1 MGNIDDDNDSATS
14 SIDSDEALLDML
26 GLSSLKKV
34 PIIADECDND
44 DDDEDRHV
52 SSSTSQAISNR
63 KTTSPLPDI
72 SDDWLVS
79 TMAPLARERYLH
91 HAIFRFPEN
100 CWIPAKHMRI
110 LTEQIVRGWKGPSGV
125 LHQADKSYEGIKIWK
140 DGEIFERKTLTRLEN
155 FVDTHPGWNELCHGY
170 LRRILSAALGVEM
183 VLFKEKLNLKPPG
196 GR

>member
-1 MGNIDDDNDSATS
+1 MGNIDDNDSATS
-14 SIDSDEALLDML
+14 SLDSDEALLDML
-26 GLSSLKKV
+26 GLSSLKEV
-34 PIIADECDND
+34 PIIADECD

-52 SSSTSQAISNR
+52 SSSSQAISNR
-63 KTTSPLPDI
+63 KAPSPLPDI

-79 TMAPLARERYLH
+79 TLAPLARDEYLNE
-91 HAIFRFPEN
+91 AIFRFPEN
-100 CWIPAKHMRI
+100 CWIPAKHMRL
-110 LTEQIVRGWKGPSGV
+110 LTEQIVRGWRGPSGV

-140 DGEIFERKTLTRLEN
+140 DGEIFERETLTRLEN

>member
-1 MGNIDDDNDSATS
+1 MGNIDDNDSTTS

-44 DDDEDRHV
+44 DEDRLV
-52 SSSTSQAISNR
+52 SSSTSQAISNH
-63 KTTSPLPDI
+63 KTSSPLPDI
-72 SDDWLVS
+72 SDDCLIS
-79 TMAPLARERYLH
+79 TMAPLARETYLH
-91 HAIFRFPEN
+91 NAIFRFPEN
-100 CWIPAKHMRI
+100 CWIPAKHMRV
-110 LTEQIVRGWKGPSGV
+110 LTEQIVRGWKGPSGN

-140 DGEIFERKTLTRLEN
+140 DGEILERKTLTRLEN
-155 FVDTHPGWNELCHGY
+155 FVDTHPGWSELCHGY
-170 LRRILSAALGVEM
+170 LRRILSAALGEEM